1 VYRFLLTVAIAL
13 VVWALLAGLAA
24 LLGFLNN
31 LRMTHAA
38 DRRRP
43 NPVWL
48 LVVVAMAGL
57 AIAGPVIIVR
67 DQLADRTAV
76 PTAAEGA
83 QPAEG
88 AGPAAGAAA
97 GGTVKMA
104 GLAFAPGTLT
114 VAKGSTVVFDNDDT
128 APHTI
133 TARSGGVDSG
143 VLDPGRQFSVS
154 ITDGFEYFCSIHPS
168 MTAKIA
174 VTG

>member
-1 VYRFLLTVAIAL
+1 MSR
-13 VVWALLAGLAA
+13 
-24 LLGFLNN
+24 
-31 LRMTHAA
+31 AA
-38 DRRRP
+38 DRPRP

-57 AIAGPVIIVR
+57 AVAGPVIIVR
-67 DQLADRTAV
+67 DQLADRAAV

-83 QPAEG
+83 QPAVG
-88 AGPAAGAAA
+88 AGPAAGAAG

-128 APHTI
+128 APHTV

-143 VLDPGRQFSVS
+143 VLDPGRQFSV
-154 ITDGFEYFCSIHPS
+154 TVTEGFDYFCSIHPS

>member
-1 VYRFLLTVAIAL
+1 
-13 VVWALLAGLAA
+13 
-24 LLGFLNN
+24 
-31 LRMTHAA
+31 MSHAA

-57 AIAGPVIIVR
+57 AVAGPVIMVR
-67 DQLADRTAV
+67 DQLADRAGV
-76 PTAAEGA
+76 PTVAEGA

-88 AGPAAGAAA
+88 TAAGAAA
-97 GGTVKMA
+97 GGTVRMA
-104 GLAFAPGTLT
+104 GLAFAPATLT

-128 APHTI
+128 APHTV

-143 VLDPGRQFSVS
+143 VLDPGKQFSVTV
-154 ITDGFEYFCSIHPS
+154 TDGFDYFCSIHPS

>member
-1 VYRFLLTVAIAL
+1 
-13 VVWALLAGLAA
+13 
-24 LLGFLNN
+24 
-31 LRMTHAA
+31 MSHAA

-57 AIAGPVIIVR
+57 AVAGPVIMVR
-67 DQLADRTAV
+67 DQLADRAGA
-76 PTAAEGA
+76 PTVAEGA

-88 AGPAAGAAA
+88 TAAGAAA
-97 GGTVKMA
+97 GGTVRMA

-128 APHTI
+128 APHTV

-143 VLDPGRQFSVS
+143 VLDPGKQFSVTV
-154 ITDGFEYFCSIHPS
+154 TDGFDYFCSIHPS

>member
-1 VYRFLLTVAIAL
+1 MSR
-13 VVWALLAGLAA
+13 
-24 LLGFLNN
+24 
-31 LRMTHAA
+31 AA
-38 DRRRP
+38 DRPRP

-48 LVVVAMAGL
+48 LVVIVMAGL
-57 AIAGPVIIVR
+57 AVAGPLIMVR
-67 DQLADRTAV
+67 DQLADQAGV
-76 PTAAEGA
+76 PTVAEGA

-88 AGPAAGAAA
+88 AGPAAGA

-128 APHTI
+128 APHTV

-143 VLDPGRQFSVS
+143 VLDPGKQFSLAV
-154 ITDGFEYFCSIHPS
+154 TDGFDYFCSIHPS

>member
-1 VYRFLLTVAIAL
+1 
-13 VVWALLAGLAA
+13 
-24 LLGFLNN
+24 
-31 LRMTHAA
+31 MSHAA

-57 AIAGPVIIVR
+57 AVAGPVIMVR
-67 DQLADRTAV
+67 DQLADRAGAPSV
-76 PTAAEGA
+76 AEGA

-88 AGPAAGAAA
+88 TEAGAAA
-97 GGTVKMA
+97 GGTVRMA
-104 GLAFAPGTLT
+104 GLTFAPGTLT

-128 APHTI
+128 APHTV

-143 VLDPGRQFSVS
+143 VLDPGKQFSVTV
-154 ITDGFEYFCSIHPS
+154 TDGFDYFCSIHPS